1 MISVSFERSLLRL
14 ETPGLRPIRTSL
26 LVDNSW
32 VSYRRGSAPLN
43 GSLVLISLM
52 APLEVL
58 ASSKFSSSSST
69 LQSADELSA
78 GGIGDLF
85 GNFLEIS
92 EALLLLA
99 ETSCELYEWFL
110 DDSRISCSSK
120 LLYNS

>member
-78 GGIGDLF
+78 GGMGDLF
-85 GNFLEIS
+85 GNFLEVS
-92 EALLLLA
+92 EALLLFA
-99 ETSCELYEWFL
+99 ETSCELYE
-110 DDSRISCSSK
+110 
-120 LLYNS
+120 